1 MRRPAEGD
9 PFSFGR
15 FLGIMGKRRSESL
28 HTYERNWRR
37 LPLEGCA
44 NARDLGGY
52 PVAGGLQTRWHRY
65 VRADRLSHLTDSDVA
80 FLRAYGVRLVLD
92 LRSDREAEEH
102 PDRSLGDGI
111 MYRRV
116 TLMDF
121 NAADA
126 EETRRRL
133 GEGKITPGDA
143 YKRILSNR
151 EGIVSALRACLEV
164 PDSGCVLFHCT
175 EGKDRTGVFS
185 LLLLML
191 AGVDR
196 QDCIGDYEVTCTHL
210 LRKSYYREAYAH
222 AGAFRDMLGSLPQT
236 IATVYDELSDTY
248 GGVTGFLE
256 TCGLKTTE
264 IERLRR
270 GLIDG

>member
-1 MRRPAEGD
+1 MHA
-9 PFSFGR
+9 
-15 FLGIMGKRRSESL
+15 
-28 HTYERNWRR
+28 YERNWRR

-52 PVAGGLQTRWHRY
+52 PIAGGFQTRWHRY
-65 VRADRLSHLTDSDVA
+65 VRADRLSNLADGDAA

-102 PDRSLGDGI
+102 PDRPLGDDI
-111 MYRRV
+111 AYRRI

-143 YKRILSNR
+143 YKRILSNK
-151 EGIVSALRACLEV
+151 EGIAAALRACLEV
-164 PDSGCVLFHCT
+164 PDAGCVLFHCT

-210 LRKSYYREAYAH
+210 LRKPYYRDAYAH
-222 AGAFRDMLGSLPQT
+222 AGALRNMLGSQPQT
-236 IATVYDELSDTY
+236 IAAVYDELSATY
-248 GGVTGFLE
+248 GGAAGFLQA
-256 TCGLKTTE
+256 CGLEAGE

-270 GLIDG
+270 GLIDR